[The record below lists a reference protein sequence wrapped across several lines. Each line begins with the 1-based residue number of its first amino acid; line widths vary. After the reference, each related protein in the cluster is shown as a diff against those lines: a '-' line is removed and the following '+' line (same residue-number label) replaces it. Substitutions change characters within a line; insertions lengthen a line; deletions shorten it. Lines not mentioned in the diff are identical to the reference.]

1 MQFFFKILRKFYGR
15 KTGETLRSIKSRNFA
30 SCANFSRER
39 ERKER
44 EKNREKGGEGLLFRF
59 VSHPNERFD
68 SIASRIRNTKR
79 RENHWLEKTRG
90 ISNFIICFFFL
101 SFSFFSFFL
110 AAVHT
115 SISGVRSTFLCIV
128 YGKIVYICMS
138 VFHVINF

>member
-1 MQFFFKILRKFYGR
+1 MHRALTFHG
-15 KTGETLRSIKSRNFA
+15 
-30 SCANFSRER
+30 R

-44 EKNREKGGEGLLFRF
+44 EKNREKGEDLLFRF

-68 SIASRIRNTKR
+68 SIASRMRNTER

-138 VFHVINF
+138 VFHVINFWSGVVLGNCFTSEILVVFDSVSFG